1 MKITR
6 QHTDYHRRVIT
17 ERRSLAEDVAASTV
31 SRLPRTIA
39 QHRDPGRGSQ
49 ILARHKIAA
58 QDRSDAQGSK
68 ESVADPGGPHRL
80 GALRN
85 RQRIA
90 LALIDVQGA
99 EYGAHPLPIEVVGIG
114 EVALRSQGVR
124 LEDAD

>member
-68 ESVADPGGPHRL
+68 EPIADPGGPHRL
-80 GALRN
+80 GTLRG
-85 RQRIA
+85 R
-90 LALIDVQGA
+90 
-99 EYGAHPLPIEVVGIG
+99 
-114 EVALRSQGVR
+114 
-124 LEDAD
+124 